1 MNIPK
6 DLRYTE
12 THEWVR
18 DLGDRLEMG
27 ITDYAQHQLS
37 DVTYV
42 ELPAPDERRAAK
54 ENVVVVES
62 IKAAGEVYMPVAGTV
77 VEINAALANT
87 PELVNSDP
95 YGKGWLIRFKPD
107 NKADI
112 NTLLTPDAYKKLAPE
127 K

>member
-27 ITDYAQHQLS
+27 ITDYAQHELS

-42 ELPAPDERRAAK
+42 ELPAPNERRAAK
-54 ENVVVVES
+54 ENVIVVES

-77 VEINAALANT
+77 VEINAALANA
-87 PELVNSDP
+87 PELVNNDP
-95 YGKGWLIRFKPD
+95 YGKGWLIRIKPD
-107 NKADI
+107 NKADF
-112 NTLLTPDAYKKLAPE
+112 NALLTADAYAKLAPE
-127 K
+127 